1 MSGKRQDVRVI
12 MELADSA
19 IPLDSEAIADA
30 FAHDLQSD
38 VVTRWSDQVREAIA
52 CAKRIPNPLS
62 PVQADS
68 DSRKRAEIQNR
79 IAALQRQLSELAA
92 KEAEEQQP

>member
-1 MSGKRQDVRVI
+1 MPGKRQDVRVI

-19 IPLDSEAIADA
+19 VPLDSDAIADA

-38 VVTRWSDQVREAIA
+38 VVTRLSDRVQEAIA

-62 PVQADS
+62 PVQDDS
-68 DSRKRAEIQNR
+68 DSRKRTEIQTR
-79 IAALQRQLSELAA
+79 IDALQRQLLEL
-92 KEAEEQQP
+92 EED